1 MDTVK
6 LNLKSQTICL
16 YTVWGTQ
23 FFSKVSIKI
32 FEVTVR
38 YQVKTIPQK
47 QHHIIVIPNAF

>member
-47 QHHIIVIPNAF
+47 QHYIIVLPNVF